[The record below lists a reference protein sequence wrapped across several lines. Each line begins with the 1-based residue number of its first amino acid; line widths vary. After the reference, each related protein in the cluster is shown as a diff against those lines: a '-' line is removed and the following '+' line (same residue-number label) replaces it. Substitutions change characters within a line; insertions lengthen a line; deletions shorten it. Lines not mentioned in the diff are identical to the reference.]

1 VTLPFGLCRFEVF
14 KSIFDIHNF
23 YKLEP
28 ITVCIVEDLE
38 EVRNGLA
45 AIINMTEGFKVLQSF
60 GTAEDALAQLNKLKP
75 NIVIM
80 DINLPGMSGID
91 CIRQA
96 REKDPIMQ
104 FIMFTI
110 YENSDVVFQALEAGA
125 TGYLLKNSSASKIV
139 ESLRELYQGG
149 SPMNAEIAKKLVE
162 RFQKTPFSQNEY
174 HLTPKEQQ
182 VLELMSKGYL
192 YKEIA
197 DELNNTVNT
206 IKQHIRN
213 IYEKLHVQNKA
224 EAINKIYMK

>member
-1 VTLPFGLCRFEVF
+1 L
-14 KSIFDIHNF
+14 NA
-23 YKLEP
+23 
-28 ITVCIVEDLE
+28 ITVCIVEDLD

-60 GTAEDALAQLNKLKP
+60 STAESALEKLFTLKP
-75 NIVIM
+75 DIVIM
-80 DINLPGMSGID
+80 DIHLPGMTGIE
-91 CIRQA
+91 CIKQA
-96 REKDPIMQ
+96 REKSSTMQ
-104 FIMFTI
+104 FMMFTI

-125 TGYLLKNSSASKIV
+125 TGYLLKNSSASKII
-139 ESLRELYQGG
+139 ESLRELHQGG
-149 SPMNAEIAKKLVE
+149 SPMNAEIAKKLVV
-162 RFQKTPFSQNEY
+162 RFQKTPFAQNEY

-182 VLELMSKGYL
+182 VLELMAKGYL

-206 IKQHIRN
+206 IKQHICN

>member
-1 VTLPFGLCRFEVF
+1 L
-14 KSIFDIHNF
+14 NA
-23 YKLEP
+23 
-28 ITVCIVEDLE
+28 ITVCIVEDLD

-60 GTAEDALAQLNKLKP
+60 STAESALEKLFTLKP
-75 NIVIM
+75 DIVIM
-80 DINLPGMSGID
+80 DIHLPGMTGIE
-91 CIRQA
+91 CIKQA
-96 REKDPIMQ
+96 REKSSTMQ
-104 FIMFTI
+104 FMMFTI

-125 TGYLLKNSSASKIV
+125 TGYLLKNSSASKII
-139 ESLRELYQGG
+139 ESLRELHQGG
-149 SPMNAEIAKKLVE
+149 SPMNAEIAKKLVV
-162 RFQKTPFSQNEY
+162 RFQKTPFAQNEY

-182 VLELMSKGYL
+182 VLELMAKGYL
-192 YKEIA
+192 YKEIS